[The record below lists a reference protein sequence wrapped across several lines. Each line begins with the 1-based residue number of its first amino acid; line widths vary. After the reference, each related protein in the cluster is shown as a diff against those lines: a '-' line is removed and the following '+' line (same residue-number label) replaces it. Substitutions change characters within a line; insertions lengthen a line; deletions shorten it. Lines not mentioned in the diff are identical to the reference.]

1 MNLLSPIN
9 QGKTMH
15 STNGIRK
22 TAFSS
27 VIPLAGLL
35 LAGLLGGAG
44 VQAGQV
50 DLTPPPTMPKG

>member
-1 MNLLSPIN
+1 
-9 QGKTMH
+9 MH